1 MRRNKWLALLLALVM
16 TLGLMPAAEAQ
27 ESTAPAAVETQS
39 AESVESAT
47 AVQASSWPSNSFTDF
62 TDKIGESDLPITF
75 LNNHIYRLEGTFD
88 YKAPAGKSAIDVPK
102 GVNATLV
109 INGNIT
115 LRGAD
120 AEGTQGATAAI
131 HVAEG
136 ATLTIYSFH
145 DEELSK
151 SSKAPEDTLTV
162 YGGNAAN
169 GANGGDSL
177 YTGRG
182 YSDKWTD
189 SSGNVHW
196 TITARWETGAGGAGG
211 GGAAAAI
218 GGNGGTGG
226 SGGGSEAS
234 PNADPIVITSTGT
247 GLIGQTSFSGKIDNN
262 RGLPGNDGNSATSG
276 ESAGKIHILGRL
288 TLNATGGHG
297 GAGGKGGSGSE
308 GYAHKQGT
316 DRMVGGC
323 GGGGGGGG
331 GCAAPAI
338 GAGGAGG
345 SGGGSGGHL
354 GSDQTNNVQGPGGG
368 GGGGGWPNGGGGGGG
383 GSETSNADTHNI
395 SKGGS
400 GGTGGTAGATGNT
413 GNRGTST
420 KEADV
425 GPGSGGNGAT
435 GVSGIGGTGG
445 TGGQD
450 KHDNPY
456 NGGAGG
462 NGGGAVAAAAW
473 HTSGNL
479 VLSTAN
485 NLTLSGFSSYGD
497 GQGAGSTS
505 TIRPYVIYDL
515 MDCAVNLAETPTY
528 TGEQLTPSFTVT
540 YSANSDRDGNRVSL
554 SGTTTVA
561 SNNYTKAYGENIHC
575 PTGTVTLTGK
585 DDANRSTVRTDGA
598 VVGTKTQS
606 FKINKAKIT
615 SVSITVDPEA
625 SDKSPLPFND
635 YRGESDSAK
644 IILGNYTS
652 TAKHDTNKDIGEIKL
667 AKPRTDPEEV
677 KAWQGFFIVS
687 WVDAKD
693 YEITTEYGHPRYYNF
708 KSTRGGKFSPQI
720 KLSNMNDFEDF
731 TYTIPPITVDKS
743 TIPLQQ
749 LTTPCHP
756 RIPVSIQ
763 DLPSDVG
770 SATYQWYLAGQ
781 KIDGA
786 TSPTYTPTNKDI
798 GKRLSVNVIPDENS
812 PYLQKDVTTASA
824 TVGNHSYNNGFCSVC
839 GEYEKPSLSTDG
851 YYEIDNG
858 GKMFWFAA
866 HINGDTTHAEDA
878 TSDPENINARLT
890 ADISLHNPKGSVSTE
905 WTPIGSAEETKDP
918 IIYAGTFDGNGKAIH
933 DLSLTKDHNRSG
945 LFASCSGTVK
955 DLTLHGSITLTGSN
969 GTKWNNALG
978 SVVGFLTGSGNVF
991 GVTSYVAIKKTGNDA
1006 YSHVGGIVGGTD
1018 YTGTTTV
1025 KKCLFFGSVSVTSSY
1040 DCIGGVVG
1048 YANSG
1053 TAISYCANLGTV
1065 EATKGTLTRDPYVGG
1080 ILGYV
1085 NNDSTTVKNCY
1096 NYGTVTSYGSYCG
1109 AIVGCVNT
1117 YSSTSLTA
1125 DCYYLDSSNTNAVGT
1140 GAKVALTDP
1149 PKAKALEQFTSGEVC
1164 YLVNGKMTPEITDT
1178 THWKQDIDNGNKPYD
1193 QYPVFDAAAVYYRS
1207 DHTYSNYRENISVTV
1222 SWGSMEFVC
1231 TQKWDPD
1238 THKNTV
1244 TWAPETAGSNKFTV
1258 MNDSNVPVKVTASF
1272 RPEDALKG
1280 CGLSGTFSDFNDT
1293 SLGLKAGK
1301 KGTLTLSSNSVPSSL
1316 AASQRDTIGTLT
1328 ITVEALD

>member
-47 AVQASSWPSNSFTDF
+47 AVQANRTISSASSFPLTLNNGDVVTLSGTFTVDYSNEGKS
-62 TDKIGESDLPITF
+62 PITV
-75 LNNHIYRLEGTFD
+75 
-88 YKAPAGKSAIDVPK
+88 AA
-102 GVNATLV
+102 NASVTLI

-115 LRGAD
+115 LCGGNAQGTTGAK
-120 AEGTQGATAAI
+120 AAI
-131 HVAEG
+131 YVPSSS
-136 ATLTIYSFH
+136 TLTIYSGN
-145 DEELSK
+145 DDAWATVSK
-151 SSKAPEDTLTV
+151 DSANKPSLYSLTV
-162 YGGNAAN
+162 RGGNAAA
-169 GANGGDSL
+169 GSDGGDGKKDIKETYIEGTL
-177 YTGRG
+177 AQKTTY
-182 YSDKWTD
+182 WT
-189 SSGNVHW
+189 
-196 TITARWETGAGGAGG
+196 TGAGGNGG

-218 GGNGGTGG
+218 GGNGGNGG
-226 SGGGSEAS
+226 AGPASETSPQNIVVNAWGGKEAS
-234 PNADPIVITSTGT
+234 SSTDNR
-247 GLIGQTSFSGKIDNN
+247 SGAGGKK
-262 RGLPGNDGNSATSG
+262 GNDGSTG
-276 ESAGKIHILGRL
+276 ETAGSVYILGRL
-288 TLNATGGHG
+288 TLNATGGN
-297 GAGGKGGSGSE
+297 AASGGKGGSGS
-308 GYAHKQGT
+308 
-316 DRMVGGC
+316 GGEAWVVSGAASDYMFGGS

-345 SGGGSGGHL
+345 SGGGSGGHPS
-354 GSDQTNNVQGPGGG
+354 SDHAGNAQGCGGG

-383 GSETSNADTHNI
+383 GSECSDAKDEKDNT
-395 SKGGS
+395 SKGGAGGAGGSTVTSS
-400 GGTGGTAGATGNT
+400 GSSGSAGTHTGEKSHGANKDTGVPD
-413 GNRGTST
+413 
-420 KEADV
+420 A
-425 GPGSGGNGAT
+425 GPGSGGSGA
-435 GVSGIGGTGG
+435 SGLQGAGGSGG
-445 TGGQD
+445 AGGIE
-450 KHDNPY
+450 KDNKY

-462 NGGGAVAAAAW
+462 SGGGAVALTAW

-479 VLSTAN
+479 VFSTAN
-485 NLTLSGFSSYGD
+485 NLNLSGFSSYGD
-497 GQGAGSTS
+497 GQGHGSTS
-505 TIRPYVIYDL
+505 TLTPYVVYDL
-515 MDCAVNLAETPTY
+515 MDCAVNVSGTYTY
-528 TGEQLTPSFTVT
+528 TGAQIKPSCTVT
-540 YSANSDRDGNRVSL
+540 YSGSSDRDGKRVSS

-561 SNNYTKAYGENIHC
+561 SNNYTAAYGENIHC
-575 PTGTVTLTGK
+575 PTGTITVTGK
-585 DDANRSTVRTDGA
+585 ADRSTHTNGA
-598 VVGTKTQS
+598 VVGTRTQE
-606 FKINKAKIT
+606 FTINKAKIT
-615 SVSITVDPEA
+615 SVGISMDPEA